1 MDHNATLLLCVLLSV
16 VLLIVLIAV
25 CKLHAFVALTM
36 ASITMGLLSGMKPL
50 DVAKS
55 FQEGVGAVLASI
67 AVVVGLGTILGKL
80 LAESRGAETIANT
93 LRHWLGDSKAHWTIF
108 IVALLVGIPTFF
120 AVGLVLVVPIL
131 FTMLKQTGRP
141 LLSLG
146 IPVLAALSTMHG
158 LVPPHPGPIA
168 VIDEL
173 HADIG
178 KTLVYSLLVG
188 IPTAVLAGPIL
199 GRVIASR
206 VSVPLSGALA
216 AQLTTE
222 SAVAPPNFGASL
234 FTILSPVLLMLAAA
248 VARLTLPAE
257 SFALSVAEFFGHP
270 AVALLIAVLIALYT
284 FGFARGF
291 TREQL
296 LRFANDCLGPVATI
310 LLIVGAGGGFN
321 RVLNDC
327 GAGRAI
333 IGIVRHWP
341 VSPLILGWLVA
352 AAIRVAAGSAT
363 VAIKMAGGIMAP
375 LALADRSISPEL
387 LVLALGA
394 GSSLLSHVNDGGFWI
409 VKEYFNMSVA
419 QTLKT
424 WTVMISAISVIALLL
439 VLLLNAVLSR

>member
-1 MDHNATLLLCVLLSV
+1 MNHNSILLLCVLGSV

-25 CKLHAFVALTM
+25 CKLHAFVALTI

-50 DVAKS
+50 EVAKS

-93 LRHWLGDSKAHWTIF
+93 LRRLLGDSKAHWTIF
-108 IVALLVGIPTFF
+108 IVAVLVGIPTFF
-120 AVGLVLVVPIL
+120 AVGMVLVVPIL
-131 FTMLKQTGRP
+131 FTMLKQTGKP

-146 IPVLAALSTMHG
+146 IPMLAALSTMHG

-178 KTLVYSLLVG
+178 KTLLYSLIVG
-188 IPTAVLAGPIL
+188 IPTAILAGPIL
-199 GRVIASR
+199 GRLIASR
-206 VSVPLSGALA
+206 VSVQLSGALA
-216 AQLTTE
+216 EQLTAE
-222 SAVAPPNFGASL
+222 SAVPPPKFGVAL
-234 FTILSPVLLMLAAA
+234 VTILSPVLLMLAAA
-248 VARLTLPAE
+248 VARLTLPPE
-257 SFALSVAEFFGHP
+257 SFGLSVTEFFGHP

-321 RVLNDC
+321 RVLSDS

-333 IGIVRHWP
+333 MEMVRHWP
-341 VSPLILGWLVA
+341 VSPLILGWVIA

-419 QTLKT
+419 QTFKT

-439 VLLLNAVLSR
+439 VLLLNAVL